1 MQTKGFIRV
10 LTYALLLICAFYL
23 SFTFVSNHYQNK
35 AEQKALAAAG
45 IKSPDTSNEKYKA
58 ALNECLDSL
67 ANEKVYLGYYTF
79 QQVREKELGLGLD
92 LKGGM
97 NVTLQISVP
106 DILRALANN
115 NPDKKFNQAID
126 NVSKNQTA
134 QDDFVGSF
142 CKEYKKLAPEG
153 SLAQIF
159 RNIEKIKEKP
169 NANDGEV
176 QNILNDEV
184 NAMVDNSYKV
194 LRNRIDRFGVVQPNI
209 QKLQSTGRIL
219 LELPGVKEPERVR
232 KLLQGA
238 ANLEFYETYTLADIV
253 GSLRQLSDQAQANKT
268 VAAEEATAENAEA
281 PAEEAAAEP
290 AKAEAEAT
298 AKAEEAKKEEPK
310 KTEGALTLAQ
320 LTGFEA
326 LASAQAGSPVVGYVS
341 AADTAAVNAILRS
354 PVAKTIL
361 PADLKLAWT
370 VKPEKMQGGHE
381 AFQLVALRTVNGQP
395 VLNGDVVTR
404 ATSEFD
410 NLQGQIVSMTMN
422 DEGARNWSR
431 ITGQNIGKA
440 IAIVLD
446 DQVYSFPNVNSQI
459 DGGRSQISGRF
470 TVEEAGDLANVLE
483 SGKMVARVNVASESV
498 IGPSLGKESIRK
510 GVISFIVALILL
522 MIFMVCTYG
531 VYAGNIAN
539 LGLLM
544 NLFFTIG
551 ILASFQS
558 VLTLPGI
565 AGIVLTLGMA
575 VDANVLIFERCK
587 EELRAG
593 KGLKAAVS
601 DGYKNAFSAIF
612 DSNLTTIITGIILI
626 LLGSGPIRGFAV
638 TLVIGICC
646 SFFTA
651 VFATRL
657 VMEHFV
663 NKGTFDKMTFTTP
676 LTRNLMQNVKFDFMG
691 AAKKTAIIVLALLV
705 IMGALFGLRGLQRG
719 IDFSGG
725 RNYVVQFDHPVS
737 TTALEAQ
744 LRNEFINPDGTEAT
758 TSVITIDNDTKVRV
772 STNYKIKDNGEGVSD
787 EIMDKLYNGLKSELG
802 SMTKEDFSMSNEDIG
817 VVSSETV
824 GPSIASDMTRQAIWA
839 VLFSLL
845 AMALYILFR
854 FRNIAFSIGAL
865 AAVAFTSFVVIGFY
879 NLHGLLPFSMEI
891 DQTFIAAI
899 LTVIGYQVNDTVV
912 VFDRVREYRKL
923 YPKQDLYTTFNKAL
937 CSTLSRTM
945 MTSITTLL
953 VLFIML
959 FFGGESIRSFIF
971 AMILGVIIGTC
982 SSLFIA
988 SPVAYWIARRSDKK
1002 EAALATARK

>member
-10 LTYALLLICAFYL
+10 LTILLLLICAFYL

-58 ALNECLDSL
+58 VLNESLDSL
-67 ANEKVYLGYYTF
+67 ANEKVYLGYTF

-153 SLAQIF
+153 NLAQIF
-159 RNIEKIKEKP
+159 RNIERIKEKP
-169 NANDGEV
+169 TANDGEV
-176 QNILNDEV
+176 QNILKDEV

-238 ANLEFYETYTLADIV
+238 ANLEFYETYTLADVV
-253 GSLRQLSDQAQANKT
+253 GSLRQLSDQAHANGT
-268 VAAEEATAENAEA
+268 TAVADTTAQ
-281 PAEEAAAEP
+281 EAAADTTK
-290 AKAEAEAT
+290 AKAA
-298 AKAEEAKKEEPK
+298 EPK
-310 KTEGALTLAQ
+310 KNDAALTLAQ

-326 LASAQAGSPVVGYVS
+326 LASAQGGSPVLGYVG
-341 AADTAAVNAILRS
+341 AADTAAVNAIINS
-354 PVAKTIL
+354 PLAKTIL
-361 PADLKLAWT
+361 PADLKLGWT
-370 VKPEKMQGGHE
+370 VKPEKMQGGQE
-381 AFQLVALRTVNGQP
+381 AFQLIALRTVNGQP

-404 ATSEFD
+404 ATSEYD
-410 NLQGQIVSMTMN
+410 NLQGQVVSMTMN
-422 DEGARNWSR
+422 DEGARQWSR

-510 GVISFIVALILL
+510 GLISFIVALILL

-544 NLFFTIG
+544 NLFFTMG

-663 NKGTFDKMTFTTP
+663 NKGTFDKMTFNTS
-676 LTRNLMQNVKFDFMG
+676 LTRHLMENVNFDFMG
-691 AAKKTAIIVLALLV
+691 AAKKTSIIVLALIV

-725 RNYVVQFDHPVS
+725 RNFVVQFDHPVS
-737 TTALEAQ
+737 TQTLEAQ
-744 LRNEFINPDGTEAT
+744 LEEQFPGAT

-772 STNYKIKDNGEGVSD
+772 STNYKITDTNEGVDD
-787 EIMDKLYNGLKSELG
+787 EIMGKLYEGLKSDLG
-802 SMTKEDFSMSNEDIG
+802 NMTKDDFSMSNESVG

-824 GPSIASDMTRQAIWA
+824 GPSIASDMTRQAVWA

-988 SPVAYWIARRSDKK
+988 SPVAYWIARRSDRK
-1002 EAALATARK
+1002 EAALATSRK